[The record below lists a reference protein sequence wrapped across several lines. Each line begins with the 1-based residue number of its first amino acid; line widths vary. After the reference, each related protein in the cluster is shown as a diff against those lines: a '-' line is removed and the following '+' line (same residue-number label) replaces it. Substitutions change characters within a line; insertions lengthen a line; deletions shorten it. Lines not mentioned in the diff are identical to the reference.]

1 MAWTDFARSH
11 GAYSLAGANARQ
23 DIQTTAGASA
33 LPPVNASNHSATLL
47 KRICHGCLI
56 VTAASVLIACSGGD
70 SSGSKSPNE
79 ASRGS
84 QSAVTPE
91 PSDTSSNTPDEAEN
105 PTLDDDSN
113 DAIDTISGG
122 HYTRATDYPYTV
134 NLPLQFVAMS
144 TGKRLSVRVTLPAS
158 AKGVP
163 AEGPFPVI
171 LTQAGYNTNL
181 LSYMFMGTPGN
192 LMLGAPDPFVVR
204 RGYAQVAVDALGTGA
219 SEGGWELFGEEE
231 QIGFA
236 DMVDWVHEQPWS
248 NGKLGV
254 AGVSYMAISSL
265 FAAQRR
271 PDSIDAVFASL
282 PMGDAMRGIVGTGG
296 LLNAHFMRTW
306 MQITQAL
313 STQNIPTMLA
323 NPQYTSQL
331 MQTTQEHVDQIDSYY
346 LPLIDDALW
355 NAPYVTYYGDFWRTR
370 SPLENID
377 NIKAPTF
384 IFGALHDLFQRD
396 EPLLYESLKQNG
408 VDTRLVI
415 YNGTHFPNFVT
426 SHVGNSG
433 VAPIDFLLLQWFDK
447 YLKGMETGTENIP
460 QVVQHVKNYPT
471 ASTPEEFR
479 DNSFA
484 TTTDWPHPLAS
495 PERWYLRGD
504 GSLTRTAPATDE
516 TNLTMTNP
524 EHPVGRAFRNDAL
537 LGFEV
542 HINDGTECSRS
553 FEQWI
558 LGLTLPKSCFSN
570 ADKTQQQRVTFET
583 EPMPEDYYINGPIQA
598 DIWIDSTVTEAVVAV
613 QVEELSDTRSLPL
626 TNGQLL
632 ASVRAVDESR
642 SRFLNGEMI
651 QPFHYLT
658 EEKAQLL
665 VPGEVVK
672 LQIEI
677 FPTSAIIRKGNRLR
691 IAISPSNQ
699 AQGMLNYPRQALA
712 EDGIT
717 TIHNSPQHPSSVV
730 LPIVPTSALN

>member
-1 MAWTDFARSH
+1 MTGTNDTRPQ
-11 GAYSLAGANARQ
+11 GPRSLAGAH
-23 DIQTTAGASA
+23 SA
-33 LPPVNASNHSATLL
+33 LPL
-47 KRICHGCLI
+47 KKLFSHGCVAVL
-56 VTAASVLIACSGGD
+56 ASCLLMACSGGD
-70 SSGSKSPNE
+70 SGSKSSANRN
-79 ASRGS
+79 A
-84 QSAVTPE
+84 QTAVTPAAPE
-91 PSDTSSNTPDEAEN
+91 DSGTPDDTEIPDLDADSDEAI
-105 PTLDDDSN
+105 
-113 DAIDTISGG
+113 DAIGG
-122 HYTRATDYPYTV
+122 EHYFRAAEYRYTV
-134 NLPLQFVAMS
+134 NLPLQFVEMS
-144 TGKRLSVRVTLPAS
+144 TGKKLSVRVTLPANE
-158 AKGVP
+158 KGEP

-181 LSYMFMGTPGN
+181 LSLMFLGTPGN
-192 LMLGAPDPFVVR
+192 LMLGAPDPFVVK
-204 RGYAQVAVDALGTGA
+204 RGYAQVTVDALGTGA
-219 SEGGWELFGEEE
+219 SGGGWELFGEEE

-236 DMVDWVHEQPWS
+236 DMVDWVHEQPWC

-296 LLNAHFMRTW
+296 LINAHFMSTW
-306 MQITQAL
+306 MLITQIL

-323 NPQYTSQL
+323 NPKHMNLL
-331 MQTTQEHVDQIDSYY
+331 MQHTQEHADQIDSYY

-355 NAPYVTYYGDFWRTR
+355 NAPYVTYYGDFWSKR
-370 SPLENID
+370 SPLVNMD
-377 NIKAPTF
+377 KVKAPTM

-396 EPLLYESLKQNG
+396 EPLLYENLKKNG
-408 VDTRLVI
+408 VDARLVI

-426 SHVGNSG
+426 SHVGNNA
-433 VAPIDFLLLQWFDK
+433 VAPIDFLMLQWFDK
-447 YLKGMETGTENIP
+447 YLKGLDTGTENIP

-471 ASTPEEFR
+471 ASTPAQFR

-484 TTTDWPHPLAS
+484 TTTDWPHPLAA

-504 GSLTRTAPATDE
+504 GSLSRSAPDSEE
-516 TNLTMTNP
+516 TGHTMTNP
-524 EHPVGRAFRNDAL
+524 EHPAGRAFRNGAM

-542 HINDGTECSRS
+542 EINDGTECSRS
-553 FEQWI
+553 YEQWI

-570 ADKTQQQRVTFET
+570 ADKTPQQRVVFESA
-583 EPMPEDYYINGPIQA
+583 PMAEDYYINGPIQA

-613 QVEELSDTRSLPL
+613 QVEELSDKQSLPI

-632 ASVRAVDESR
+632 ASVRAVDQSR

-651 QPFHYLT
+651 QPYHYLT
-658 EEKAQLL
+658 EEKAQPL

-672 LQIEI
+672 MQVEI
-677 FPTSAIIRKGNRLR
+677 FSTSAIIRKGNRLR

-712 EDGIT
+712 QDGVT
-717 TIHNSPQHPSSVV
+717 TIHNSPQYPSSVV